1 MVRDGF
7 EMGSGGAR
15 EVRNARDFLIFR
27 GKSGRMGFEMVRD
40 GFEMGGK
47 GFEMGG
53 KRFEL
58 GSTWFE
64 IGSRWVREGF
74 E

>member
-15 EVRNARDFLIFR
+15 EVRNARVFAIFR

-40 GFEMGGK
+40 GFEMGSRWEG
-47 GFEMGG
+47 
-53 KRFEL
+53 R
-58 GSTWFE
+58 
-64 IGSRWVREGF
+64 GSRWEESGSSWVRDGSR
-74 E
+74 